1 MAPYLAGQM
10 FPGSSPVAK
19 VLGAYVVFAAGFLAR
34 PFGSFLMGRVTDVRG
49 RRTGLMYSVGLMAVG
64 ALVIAIAPGSST
76 IGFGAAALVVIAR
89 LVQGVAM
96 GGEVATAATYVVES
110 APEDKRYRFGA
121 FTYSG
126 DALGTLGATT
136 VLAVLLSTLGTDSV
150 ENGGWRIAFLV
161 AAALGLV
168 ALWIRVGAPESS
180 VFIASRSVAAKEPVW
195 PILKGHL
202 PRMILVFALTIG
214 STMGVYF
221 GSVYLPQFAA
231 HTGQISEESAT
242 AQQTVALVV
251 LLLAMIASGF
261 LADRYGPL
269 ALIRIGFTA
278 AATLTV
284 PLMLGLASGIL
295 PYLVVAPVFT
305 LCIGLQL
312 GVTPVTGARL
322 FPVPIRA
329 VALGIP
335 AALAIALFGGTFPF
349 LAEWFIAL
357 GHLQWVPTYAGIGL
371 AVSALGS
378 WLVTEKLLYS
388 VDATST
394 GPVDAPVD
402 TGPVDAG
409 PVDDPPVGRPAGP
422 LAGEPKVSPLPVR
435 TPGASARPVR
445 SSSVSSPR
453 EGGWQF

>member
-19 VLGAYVVFAAGFLAR
+19 VLEAYVVFAAGFLAR
-34 PFGSFLMGRVTDVRG
+34 PFGSFLMGRLTDVRG
-49 RRTGLMYSVGLMAVG
+49 RRTGLTYSVGLMALA

-76 IGFGAAALVVIAR
+76 IGLGAAALVVIAR
-89 LVQGVAM
+89 LVQGIAM

-110 APEDKRYRFGA
+110 APESKRYRFGA

-126 DALGTLGATT
+126 DALGTLGATV
-136 VLAVLLSTLGTDSV
+136 VLAILLSTLGTDAV
-150 ENGGWRIAFLV
+150 KNGGWRIAFGV

-168 ALWIRVGAPESS
+168 ALWIRSGAPESS
-180 VFIASRSVAAKEPVW
+180 VFVAARSAEFKPAIW
-195 PILKGHL
+195 PMIKDHL
-202 PRMILVFALTIG
+202 PRMALVFALTIG

-221 GSVYLPQFAA
+221 GSIYLPQFAA

-242 AQQTVALVV
+242 AQHTVALVV

-269 ALIRIGFTA
+269 ALIRTGFTA

-284 PLMLGLASGIL
+284 PLMLGLASGLL
-295 PYLVVAPVFT
+295 PYLLVAPLFT

-335 AALAIALFGGTFPF
+335 AALAISLFGGTFPF
-349 LAEWFIAL
+349 LAEWFIDL
-357 GHLQWVPTYAGIGL
+357 GHLQLVPTYAGIGL
-371 AVSALGS
+371 AISTLGS

-388 VDATST
+388 VDHMGT
-394 GPVDAPVD
+394 
-402 TGPVDAG
+402 
-409 PVDDPPVGRPAGP
+409 
-422 LAGEPKVSPLPVR
+422 K
-435 TPGASARPVR
+435 
-445 SSSVSSPR
+445 
-453 EGGWQF
+453 

>member
-1 MAPYLAGQM
+1 VSGKHGSHRRTQPGQRVLAASTSGIFVESFDWSLYALMAPYLAGQM

-19 VLGAYVVFAAGFLAR
+19 LLGAYVVFAAGFLAR

-49 RRTGLMYSVGLMAVG
+49 RRAGLTFSVSLMALG
-64 ALVIAIAPGSST
+64 ALIIAIAPTSAVF
-76 IGFGAAALVVIAR
+76 GFGAAALVVIAR
-89 LVQGVAM
+89 LVQGIAM
-96 GGEVATAATYVVES
+96 GGEVAIAATYVVES

-121 FTYSG
+121 FTYAG
-126 DALGTLGATT
+126 DALGTLGATV
-136 VLAVLLSTLGTDSV
+136 VLAVLLATMGTDAV
-150 ENGGWRIAFLV
+150 EGGGWRIAFFV

-168 ALWIRVGAPESS
+168 ALWIRRSAPESS
-180 VFIASRSVAAKEPVW
+180 VFVASQAFEVKPSVRPMIRA
-195 PILKGHL
+195 HL
-202 PRMILVFALTIG
+202 PRMLLVFALTIG

-221 GSVYLPQFAA
+221 SSVYLPQFAA
-231 HTGQISEESAT
+231 HTGQISEEAAT
-242 AQQTVALVV
+242 GQHTIALVV

-269 ALIRIGFTA
+269 LLIRTGFTA

-284 PLMLGLASGIL
+284 PLMLGLASGLL
-295 PYLVVAPVFT
+295 PYWVAAPLFT

-349 LAEWFIAL
+349 LAEWFVAL
-357 GHLQWVPTYAGIGL
+357 GHLQWVPTYAGVGL
-371 AVSALGS
+371 AISAFGS

-388 VDATST
+388 VDHMGAKVATTDWS
-394 GPVDAPVD
+394 
-402 TGPVDAG
+402 DAG
-409 PVDDPPVGRPAGP
+409 
-422 LAGEPKVSPLPVR
+422 S
-435 TPGASARPVR
+435 R
-445 SSSVSSPR
+445 S
-453 EGGWQF
+453 